1 MLTYLL
7 HNPSYIEPLRRETA
21 NAFEGDKLVDLEH
34 LHNNCPLLESFW
46 FETLR
51 MSSNAASVRNV
62 NKDTVIG
69 YKSLRKGNR
78 ISMSATIS
86 PLGDIFAY

>member
-21 NAFEGDKLVDLEH
+21 NAFDGDKLVDLEH

-78 ISMSATIS
+78 ISMSAMIH
-86 PLGDIFAY
+86 LRRYFAY

>member
-1 MLTYLL
+1 
-7 HNPSYIEPLRRETA
+7 
-21 NAFEGDKLVDLEH
+21 
-34 LHNNCPLLESFW
+34 
-46 FETLR
+46 

-78 ISMSATIS
+78 ISMSYSNTS
-86 PLGDIFAY
+86 GDILLS